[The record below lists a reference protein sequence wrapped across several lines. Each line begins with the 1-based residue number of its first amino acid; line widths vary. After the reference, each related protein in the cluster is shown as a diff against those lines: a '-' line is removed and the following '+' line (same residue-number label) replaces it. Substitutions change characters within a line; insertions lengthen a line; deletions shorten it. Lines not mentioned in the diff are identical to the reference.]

1 MNDSDPRQDAE
12 MDNRKSSNAQDLE
25 MQMTAVD
32 SSPSEFI
39 NSTFCAE
46 IRVHVYGCDRYRLT
60 ECMFEGGRRHVML

>member
-32 SSPSEFI
+32 SSPPEFI
-39 NSTFCAE
+39 NPTFRAEEVTSVKDIHYNKYRYST
-46 IRVHVYGCDRYRLT
+46 H
-60 ECMFEGGRRHVML
+60 